1 MTGVIILYAPL
12 LVGEEIRC
20 AVEPVQIQ
28 CRKMEASLVMVQHP
42 SLKNATPS
50 PVRVRSVT
58 MHVLMTENL
67 TDVSNVGFCVQ
78 TNVTMSLKYKRTLSQ
93 LRN

>member
-58 MHVLMTENL
+58 IHVLRTENS
-67 TDVSNVGFCVQ
+67 TDVSNVGYWVQ
-78 TNVTMSLKYKRTLSQ
+78 TNVTMSLKCERTLDQ